1 MRNLL
6 RKWLTHRYFWQAFS
20 LSIAAGGWE
29 VVGRANFNPAIPSF
43 SSTMASFFEM
53 VADGTLARAYGSTL
67 QPLIAGLGFAAV
79 VGVVFGIAIG
89 LSRTLEW
96 ATGIVFIAL
105 QAAPMAAVIPLIVY
119 VYGIGFAAKF
129 AAVVVLAAPGITLN
143 SYRGIRNV
151 NPSLVE
157 MSQSFLASRWHK
169 IVKVIIPAASG
180 MIITSLRMGLAAAFV
195 GVVLAELLITP
206 TGIGDCITYFQC
218 LGEFPKM
225 YATILSIVALAAV
238 SVSLLQVV
246 ENRFFR
252 PEKRVRRHVLGG
264 M

>member
-6 RKWLTHRYFWQAFS
+6 RKWLTHRNFWRALS
-20 LSIAAGGWE
+20 LCVVAGGWE
-29 VVGRANFNPAIPSF
+29 VVGRVNFNPAIPKF
-43 SSTMASFFEM
+43 SATIGALFEM
-53 VADGTLARAYGSTL
+53 LADGTLTRAYSSTL
-67 QPLIAGLGFAAV
+67 QPLAAGLGFSV
-79 VGVVFGIAIG
+79 LIGVAFGITIG
-89 LSRTLEW
+89 LSRILEW
-96 ATGIVFIAL
+96 STAVVFIAL

-119 VYGIGFAAKF
+119 LYGIGFAAKF
-129 AAVVVLAAPGITLN
+129 VAVVVLAAPGITLN
-143 SYRGIRNV
+143 SYRGIRDV
-151 NPSLVE
+151 NPLLIE
-157 MSQSFLASRWHK
+157 MSQSFLASRWLQ
-169 IVKVIIPAASG
+169 IAKVIIPAASG

-206 TGIGDCITYFQC
+206 TGVGDCVTYFQC

-225 YATILSIVALAAV
+225 YATILSIILLSTV

-264 M
+264 R